1 VKVIHPCD
9 VKMPPGS
16 ETEERIKAYWGRVT
30 EESGFKNEEEWDKWS
45 EDAIPRFINPTS
57 DTPVPLV
64 EYVSW
69 LDPGP
74 LIGLLRGSYR
84 DFDRVKKRIAPCL
97 CFFAYFILSKE
108 IYLAQAYKKLD
119 EWDFILLGFKKKPNY
134 ELLREFVYERIGR
147 NRFKEFFDQ
156 IVVQLRIEH
165 QTAGLSFGKRT
176 AQDATDLPSLKRDPE
191 AEYND
196 YYKEHGYKADVTIDL
211 DQETL
216 PLDYRFMDINEDE
229 GKNLIPSLD
238 HLNSMDIKPVEH
250 KVDGSYATFE
260 NIAWSEIHNIHLVYR
275 VQDNWVEKPYIDEAA
290 LKKAYQRYHARDDF
304 RVNATPGF
312 MLRYLLEKE
321 EYELVGNFYRNQ
333 IMALDGKALELHDES
348 YKERGSK
355 MEGFYGTVKCHT
367 VLGRRPPKRGK
378 ESMRFV
384 LDMAMLALVFAA
396 LIRVQNGV
404 FENLGNVSN
413 FG

>member
-1 VKVIHPCD
+1 
-9 VKMPPGS
+9 MPPRS
-16 ETEERIKAYWGRVT
+16 EIEERIKAYWGRVA
-30 EESGFKNEEEWDKWS
+30 EESGFTSVEEWDKWT
-45 EDAIPRFINPTS
+45 EDAIPRFVDPTAE
-57 DTPVPLV
+57 TPVPLV
-64 EYVSW
+64 EFVSW

-74 LIGLLRGSYR
+74 LMGLLRDKYK
-84 DFDRVKKRIAPCL
+84 DFDRVKKRLAPCL
-97 CFFAYFILSKE
+97 RFFAYFTLSKE
-108 IYLAQAYKKLD
+108 TYLAQAYKKLD
-119 EWDFILLGFKKKPNY
+119 KWDFHILDFDKKPNY

-147 NRFKEFFDQ
+147 NRFKEFFNQ

-165 QTAGLSFGKRT
+165 QTAGLSFGQRT
-176 AQDATDLPSLKRDPE
+176 AQDATDLPSLKSDIE

-196 YYKEHGYKADVTIDL
+196 YYKEYGYKADVTIDL

-216 PLDYRFMDINEDE
+216 PLDYEFMGINEDE
-229 GKNLIPSLD
+229 GKNLIPTLEHLD
-238 HLNSMDIKPVEH
+238 TIDIKPVEH

-260 NIAWSEIHNIHLVYR
+260 NIAWAEIQNIHLVYR
-275 VQDNWVEKPYIDEAA
+275 VQDNWVEKPYIDEIAI
-290 LKKAYQRYHARDDF
+290 KKVYQRYHARDDF
-304 RVNATPGF
+304 RVGASLGF
-312 MLRYLLEKE
+312 MLRYLLKRG

-355 MEGFYGTVKCHT
+355 MEGFYGTAKCHT

-378 ESMRFV
+378 EGMRFI
-384 LDMAMLALVFAA
+384 LDLAMLAFVFAA

-404 FENLGNVSN
+404 FDNLGNVSN

>member
-1 VKVIHPCD
+1 
-9 VKMPPGS
+9 MPPES
-16 ETEERIKAYWGRVT
+16 EIEERIKAYRGREA
-30 EESGFKNEEEWDKWS
+30 EESGFENEEEWDRWS
-45 EDAIPRFINPTS
+45 EDAIPGFVNPTAE
-57 DTPVPLV
+57 TPVPLV
-64 EYVSW
+64 EFVSW
-69 LDPGP
+69 LDPEP
-74 LIGLLRGSYR
+74 LMELLRNSYK

-97 CFFAYFILSKE
+97 LFLAYFTLSKE

-119 EWDFILLGFKKKPNY
+119 EWDFLLLGFKKKPNY

-147 NRFKEFFDQ
+147 DRFKEFFDRIVMQ
-156 IVVQLRIEH
+156 IGMEH
-165 QTAGLSFGKRT
+165 QAVGLSFGKRT
-176 AQDATDLPSLKRDPE
+176 AEDATDLPSLKRDPE
-191 AEYND
+191 AEYNG
-196 YYKEHGYKADVTIDL
+196 YYKEYGYKADVTIDL

-216 PLDYRFMDINEDE
+216 PLDYRFMGINEDE
-229 GKNLIPSLD
+229 GKNLIPSLK
-238 HLNSMDIKPVEH
+238 HLGSMDIKPVEH

-275 VQDNWVEKPYIDEAA
+275 VQDNWVEKPDINETA

-304 RVNATPGF
+304 RVNASLGS
-312 MLRYLLEKE
+312 MLRYLLERG

-348 YKERGSK
+348 FKERSSK

-384 LDMAMLALVFAA
+384 LDLAMLSLVFAA

-404 FENLGNVSN
+404 FDNLGNVGN